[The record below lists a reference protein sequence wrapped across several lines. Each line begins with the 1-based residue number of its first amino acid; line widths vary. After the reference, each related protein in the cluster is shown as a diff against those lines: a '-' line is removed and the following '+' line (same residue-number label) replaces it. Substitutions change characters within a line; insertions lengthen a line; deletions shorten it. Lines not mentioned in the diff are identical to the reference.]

1 MARADREPLGRR
13 FRTFLRT
20 YRFALSI
27 FLFAVGV
34 LLTVLAAGDLTG
46 LSAYPPFS
54 WIDSITD
61 QANVNYNLVFVVLGP
76 IITIVGAYFLASYI
90 LARRR
95 FEHLMETRSKAEF
108 LRNLPEIEKL
118 LWDLT
123 PEDEIRY
130 ANKKADLR
138 IRR

>member
-1 MARADREPLGRR
+1 MARASEESLGRR

-27 FLFAVGV
+27 FLFATGV
-34 LLTVLAAGDLTG
+34 LLSVLAVGGLTG

-54 WIDSITD
+54 DIDGVTT
-61 QANVNYNLVFVVLGP
+61 QPNVNYNLVFVVVGP
-76 IITIVGAYFLASYI
+76 IVAIVGAYFLTAYI

-95 FEHLMETRSKAEF
+95 FEHLMSTRSKAEF

-123 PEDEIRY
+123 PADDVRY
-130 ANKKADLR
+130 ANKKAELR